1 MNKKRFKIIPADVL
15 TGAYVPGERLLAMW
29 QWFVQRLRDAGPDA
43 NGYVPYEF
51 INGTS
56 SIHNTE
62 PYPIDGDAE
71 GWNEKSWQDKVRRR
85 LSQLLKRAGHD
96 CFREC
101 EFLREHCNLRDWK
114 SLARPMWIGVR
125 TDEAFP
131 DPAWFAIEGRTFRI
145 SPNEC
150 HKKATFAQRGELL
163 LDRSGKLW
171 GYQVVYG
178 YPHDSSSWHWRI
190 WQKPGQSLAEFTAE
204 VNRAISDA
212 MTPDPDPRGRTY
224 QEREW
229 WRIHGALNDVFHWG
243 TAPASWEETLA
254 DALIGIEGGA
264 MRVGRIAMSP
274 ERLRTL
280 KAWVTADRRKEAQRV
295 ARLAAG
301 KAMEVQP

>member
-1 MNKKRFKIIPADVL
+1 MNKTRFKIIPADVL
-15 TGAYVPGERLLAMW
+15 TGAYVPGEHLLAMW
-29 QWFVQRLRDAGPDA
+29 QWFVQRLHDAGPDA

-62 PYPIDGDAE
+62 PYPISGDDE
-71 GWNEKSWQDKVRRR
+71 GWQEEVRRR
-85 LSQLLKRAGHD
+85 LSQLLERAGHN

-101 EFLREHCNLRDWK
+101 KFLRKHCNLPDWS
-114 SLARPMWIGVR
+114 SLARPMWVGVR

-131 DPAWFAIEGRTFRI
+131 DPAWFTIAGRTFRV

-150 HKKATFAQRGELL
+150 HKKDTFAQRGELL

-171 GYQVVYG
+171 GYQVVYS
-178 YPHDSSSWHWRI
+178 YPHESSSWYWRI
-190 WQKPGQSLAEFTAE
+190 WQKPGQSLAAFTDE
-204 VNRAISDA
+204 VSREIDIA
-212 MTPDPDPRGRTY
+212 MTPDADPRERAY
-224 QEREW
+224 REQEWR
-229 WRIHGALNDVFHWG
+229 RIHKAV
-243 TAPASWEETLA
+243 ETLFYGDYEGVLA
-254 DALIGIEGGA
+254 DAMVGISGGA
-264 MRVGRIAMSP
+264 GRVGRIAMSP